1 MLAKQSMNKTDS
13 LLTFGTQGDWEAWL
27 ESNWSSASG
36 AWLRL
41 AKKSA
46 EQPTVS
52 YAQALESALCY
63 GWIDGQKQTESEHYW
78 LQRFTPRTAKSMW
91 SKINK
96 MKVEAL
102 IETGKI
108 SDAGMQEVIRAR
120 ADGRWESAYS
130 SAKNSTIPEDFQQAL
145 DSNRKA
151 NEFFATL
158 NSKNRYAI
166 LFRIQSVKKPE
177 TRAKR
182 ICQFIEMLSNGEKLY
197 P

>member
-1 MLAKQSMNKTDS
+1 
-13 LLTFGTQGDWEAWL
+13 
-27 ESNWSSASG
+27 
-36 AWLRL
+36 
-41 AKKSA
+41 
-46 EQPTVS
+46 
-52 YAQALESALCY
+52 
-63 GWIDGQKQTESEHYW
+63 
-78 LQRFTPRTAKSMW
+78 
-91 SKINK
+91 